1 MENEGLLKNIPMAEP
16 VDLAGM
22 VDYQQGQVISRTF
35 AQNSALSLT
44 LFAFDRGEGISAH
57 TVPADAMVQIL
68 DGEALITI
76 DGREVTASAGQVVAM
91 PEGKP
96 HALHAVQRFKMLL
109 FVVKR
114 PQQIGL

>member
-1 MENEGLLKNIPMAEP
+1 
-16 VDLAGM
+16 
-22 VDYQQGQVISRTF
+22 
-35 AQNSALSLT
+35 
-44 LFAFDRGEGISAH
+44 
-57 TVPADAMVQIL
+57 MVQIL
-68 DGEALITI
+68 DGEAVITI